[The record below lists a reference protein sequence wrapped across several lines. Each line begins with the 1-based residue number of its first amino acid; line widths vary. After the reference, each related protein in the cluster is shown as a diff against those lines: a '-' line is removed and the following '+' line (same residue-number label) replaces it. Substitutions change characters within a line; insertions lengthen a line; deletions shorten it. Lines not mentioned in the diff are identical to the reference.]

1 MINGETLKPFNFQVE
16 LLLNDH
22 RKYDR
27 LAQEMNPCGDGKTSE
42 KILSH
47 IKSYFFDP
55 ILDSK

>member
-1 MINGETLKPFNFQVE
+1 MKTAGTIISQVE

-22 RKYDR
+22 RKNDR
-27 LAQEMNPCGDGKTSE
+27 MAQAVNPYGDGKTSE